1 MLTMMLSQA
10 TSYFIVF
17 LFTFMFVLVDIGLQ
31 YLGVYVNKWYLDAID
46 KSKREQRRKDLK
58 SKTVIKRKIT
68 TYESKFYYSP
78 SNLIIF
84 YLDRGFA
91 FSGEAGNDRLLMES
105 VSNRISQAL
114 LNNIQKAA
122 FGITFNT
129 NNKEQEQQNF
139 KVQ

>member
-68 TYESKFYYSP
+68 TYESK
-78 SNLIIF
+78 
-84 YLDRGFA
+84 
-91 FSGEAGNDRLLMES
+91 
-105 VSNRISQAL
+105 
-114 LNNIQKAA
+114 
-122 FGITFNT
+122 
-129 NNKEQEQQNF
+129 
-139 KVQ
+139 